1 MTQAMINTLVTQ
13 GGFAVLAA
21 VCLLAI
27 VQIVK
32 VGVGQMERS
41 HLREMEALRLVT
53 ADRGEMIKQ
62 LTDLMLEVRSAL
74 VSLQDE
80 IHSLHRAL
88 DVEELR
94 GHREERD
101 RGQDQG
107 QGQGHKRQDPN
118 RLRT

>member
-1 MTQAMINTLVTQ
+1 MTQTMINTLVTQ

-32 VGVGQMERS
+32 VGVGQMEKS
-41 HLREMEALRLVT
+41 HLREMEALKLV
-53 ADRGEMIKQ
+53 ASDRAEMIKQ

-88 DVEELR
+88 DV
-94 GHREERD
+94 GGFRD
-101 RGQDQG
+101 HSEGETVST
-107 QGQGHKRQDPN
+107 KRQDPN
-118 RLRT
+118 RLRNHNRPIGG

>member
-21 VCLLAI
+21 VCIFAI

-32 VGVGQMERS
+32 VGIGQMERS
-41 HLREMEALRLVT
+41 HIREMEALKLVT

-80 IHSLHRAL
+80 IHSLHRVL
-88 DVEELR
+88 EVGGFKD
-94 GHREERD
+94 RD
-101 RGQDQG
+101 EGAPPT
-107 QGQGHKRQDPN
+107 KRQDPN
-118 RLRT
+118 RLRDHNSRSGG